1 MTRPFRAVEWMR
13 QVRARID
20 EDDAGLSWQDKQ
32 QKTLTILEKDPLWTK
47 LRIRVVEAATGIRT
61 AR

>member
-1 MTRPFRAVEWMR
+1 MR

-20 EDDAGLSWQDKQ
+20 DDDAGLSWQEKQ
-32 QKTLTILEKDPLWTK
+32 RKTLTILEKDPLWAK
-47 LRIRVVEAATGIRT
+47 LKDRVVEGATGVRT